1 MHVSVVYAEQEQ
13 QWWLDV
19 DLPEGATAIAAI
31 HASGLLD
38 LVEGIDLTQQK
49 IGIFGK
55 PVRLDNLLVEG
66 DRVEIYRPLLWVPP
80 QDEDEDD

>member
-38 LVEGIDLTQQK
+38 LVEGID
-49 IGIFGK
+49 
-55 PVRLDNLLVEG
+55 
-66 DRVEIYRPLLWVPP
+66 
-80 QDEDEDD
+80 